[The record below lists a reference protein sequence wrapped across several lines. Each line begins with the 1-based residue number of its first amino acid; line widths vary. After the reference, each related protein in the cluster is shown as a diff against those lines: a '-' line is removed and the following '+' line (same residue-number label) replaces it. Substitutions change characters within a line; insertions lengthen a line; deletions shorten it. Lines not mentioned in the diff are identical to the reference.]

1 MTTKILE
8 SELLQFILKIIFP
21 AFIGVGMKI
30 AIEMKKDSTKVSI
43 FNVCLSMF
51 VGVGGAYLSS
61 GFVQGEIPLQY
72 QSIAIAFVAI
82 ISDKIAEFVIY
93 KFNVDIFLTA
103 FFDGLFSWISNMFK
117 TNK

>member
-1 MTTKILE
+1 MPTRILE
-8 SELLQFILKIIFP
+8 SDLLQFILKIMFP

-30 AIEMKKDSTKVSI
+30 AIEMKKDKTKVSI

-61 GFVQGEIPLQY
+61 GIVQSEIPLQY
-72 QSIAIAFVAI
+72 QSVAIAFVAI

-93 KFNVDIFLTA
+93 KLNIDTFLTA
-103 FFDGLFSWISNMFK
+103 LFNGLFDWISNTFK
-117 TNK
+117 RN